1 MSISNL
7 KPPSHTLLPKPNL
20 HYNLVVP
27 TAPTRKLPLLL
38 ALLFAATLAAQ
49 EPPAASS
56 ARILLL
62 PRKLVS
68 GERATLAVLDVNGR
82 LTPGVTVEFTD
93 GDKLT
98 TDATGRA
105 FFVAPLN
112 TQKLYAGI
120 QGRPGRVSSTIL
132 TAEEA
137 PSSTL
142 DVTLVPRIA
151 SLNDRFEI
159 SGHGFCGVA
168 DANHVT
174 IANLP
179 GLVLAASPAYLAVLP
194 PTDLDPGPAQVHVN
208 CGQKSS
214 TAFTVIFV
222 ALDLE
227 ASSAPLSPGE
237 HRTLTVRV
245 KGSTA
250 KLNLEARNLAPE
262 ITDLQGGPATRSLSS
277 GGPDNLAQFELIGK
291 QHGSFVISIRLLTPA
306 SAPRP

>member
-1 MSISNL
+1 
-7 KPPSHTLLPKPNL
+7 
-20 HYNLVVP
+20 VP
-27 TAPTRKLPLLL
+27 TAPTLFRKLPLLL
-38 ALLFAATLAAQ
+38 ALFLPFAATLAAQ

-93 GDKLT
+93 GDKLV

-112 TQKLYAGI
+112 TQKIYAAI

-142 DVTLVPRIA
+142 DVTLVPRIT
-151 SLNDRFEI
+151 SLNDRLEI

-194 PTDLDPGPAQVHVN
+194 PTEMDPGPAQVQVT

-214 TAFTVIFV
+214 TPFTVTFV
-222 ALDLE
+222 TLDLE
-227 ASSAPLSPGE
+227 ASSAPLAPGE

-245 KGSTA
+245 KGSAA
-250 KLNLEARNLAPE
+250 KLTIEARNLAPDV
-262 ITDLQGGPATRSLSS
+262 TDLQGGPAARSLSS
-277 GGPDNLAQFELIGK
+277 GGTENIAKFELIGK
-291 QHGSFVISIRLLTPA
+291 QRGSFVISLRLVTPL

>member
-1 MSISNL
+1 V
-7 KPPSHTLLPKPNL
+7 PTTPTLLRNS
-20 HYNLVVP
+20 
-27 TAPTRKLPLLL
+27 PLLF
-38 ALLFAATLAAQ
+38 ALLFTATLAAQ
-49 EPPAASS
+49 EPPPASS

-120 QGRPGRVSSTIL
+120 QGRPGRVSSTIV

-194 PTDLDPGPAQVHVN
+194 PTDLDPGPAQVQVN

-214 TAFTVIFV
+214 AAFTVIFV

>member
-1 MSISNL
+1 
-7 KPPSHTLLPKPNL
+7 
-20 HYNLVVP
+20 VP
-27 TAPTRKLPLLL
+27 TAPTLLRKSPLLL
-38 ALLFAATLAAQ
+38 ALLFAAALAAQ
-49 EPPAASS
+49 EPPAASA

-151 SLNDRFEI
+151 SLNDRLEI

-174 IANLP
+174 IGHLS
-179 GLVLAASPAYLAVLP
+179 GLVLAASSAYLAVLP
-194 PTDLDPGPAQVHVN
+194 PTELDPGPAQVQVT

-214 TAFTVIFV
+214 TAFAVIFV
-222 ALDLE
+222 TLDLE
-227 ASSAPLSPGE
+227 ASNAPLTPGE

-262 ITDLQGGPATRSLSS
+262 ITDLQGGPAARSLSS
-277 GGPDNLAQFELIGK
+277 GGADNIAQFELIGK